1 MGMGIP
7 VFNHNPGP
15 CKLFHGIVFYIF
27 IIINKFYMLPFLGAD
42 YMESFQPGLS
52 PG

>member
-27 IIINKFYMLPFLGAD
+27 IIINKFYMLPFLISYVDWRAKGA
-42 YMESFQPGLS
+42 
-52 PG
+52 